1 MTKEEL
7 VEQIILK
14 EWKMFDAV
22 NNVGGRAS
30 CQDDYRTFHIMRG
43 SQYSAWNEK
52 TLQSY
57 HNDLEKAGEDGR
69 NLVSEKYG
77 FMMEYTHPEEYQAI
91 AGMLTPVGPQKQA
104 CIEKIAEIYL
114 QQTEEFMK
122 EYPKFLRRT
131 RPVHADGDPY
141 FTSIETY
148 LKGELK
154 TYSEETLRSYLEYLH
169 ELRGEGKKIVYMI
182 FENEVRDYGYG
193 SLAEAEKS
201 M

>member
-43 SQYSAWNEK
+43 SQFSAWNEK

-77 FMMEYTHPEEYQAI
+77 FMMEYT
-91 AGMLTPVGPQKQA
+91 L
-104 CIEKIAEIYL
+104 
-114 QQTEEFMK
+114 
-122 EYPKFLRRT
+122 
-131 RPVHADGDPY
+131 
-141 FTSIETY
+141 
-148 LKGELK
+148 
-154 TYSEETLRSYLEYLH
+154 
-169 ELRGEGKKIVYMI
+169 
-182 FENEVRDYGYG
+182 
-193 SLAEAEKS
+193 SLIHI
-201 M
+201 